1 MKQPLLIDMDGVL
14 RLGNNPAPGVPEFFK
29 YLENS
34 DRKVCILS
42 NSTLADSSGFVNFF
56 KNNFIDCIIPI
67 LTTVEGT
74 LKYVQDNYEKI
85 EIYCSENVK
94 HLFREFIDNESPQAI
109 IVGDIGR
116 DWNFEILNDI
126 FKKVLAG
133 ADLIAMQKNKFWSTP
148 EEGLLLDAGSFIKAI
163 EHAAGK
169 EALLIGKP
177 SPLYF
182 QNALEFIGLNR
193 DEKFLMLGDDLETD
207 ILGAKKLNSTGILIY
222 TGKTNKEMVKSS
234 NVKPEFEVHN
244 LFDVIELL
252 QKIN

>member
-1 MKQPLLIDMDGVL
+1 MKHPLLIDMDGVL
-14 RLGNNPAPGVPEFFK
+14 RLGNNPAPGVSEFLK

-34 DRKVCILS
+34 GRKVCILS

-56 KNNFIDCIIPI
+56 KSNSIDCNIPI

-74 LKYVQDNYEKI
+74 LKYVKDNYKSI

-94 HLFREFIDNESPQAI
+94 HLFREFVDHESPQAI
-109 IVGDIGR
+109 IVGDIGKA
-116 DWNFEILNDI
+116 WNFEILNDI

-133 ADLIAMQKNKFWSTP
+133 SDLIAMQKNKFWSTP

-182 QNALEFIGLNR
+182 QNALEFIGLDR
-193 DEKFLMLGDDLETD
+193 EEKFLMLGDDLETD

-222 TGKTNKEMVKSS
+222 TGKTNKQMVKNS
-234 NVKPEFEVHN
+234 NVQPDFEIET
-244 LFDVIELL
+244 LFDAIELL
-252 QKIN
+252 EKIN

>member
-14 RLGNNPAPGVPEFFK
+14 RLGNKPAPGLPEFFE

-34 DRKVCILS
+34 GRKVCIIS
-42 NSTLADSSGFVNFF
+42 NSTLADSAGFIQFF
-56 KNNFIDCIIPI
+56 KSNSIDCKIPI

-74 LKYVQDNYEKI
+74 LKYVKDNYERI
-85 EIYCSENVK
+85 EIHCGEKVK
-94 HLFREFIDNESPQAI
+94 HLFNEYIDSETPQAI
-109 IVGDIGR
+109 IVGDIGKA
-116 DWNFEILNDI
+116 WNFEILNDI

-148 EEGLLLDAGSFIKAI
+148 EDGLLLDAGAFIKAI

-182 QNALEFIGLNR
+182 QNALQFIGLNK

-207 ILGAKKLNSTGILIY
+207 ILGAKNLNSTGILIY
-222 TGKTNKEMVKSS
+222 TGKTNREMAKKSS
-234 NVKPEFEVHN
+234 VKPDFEIDT
-244 LFDVIELL
+244 LIDAIELL
-252 QKIN
+252 EKNN